1 MLAGYECIS
10 YTDSVRALKKFRPN
24 YYDLILL
31 DIIMPVLTKWIWAK
45 KIREVDKTVQI
56 IFTTASEQFYEKF
69 RGEYFPELGK
79 INYI

>member
-1 MLAGYECIS
+1 
-10 YTDSVRALKKFRPN
+10 
-24 YYDLILL
+24 
-31 DIIMPVLTKWIWAK
+31 MPVLTKWIWAK